1 MKNILITG
9 ANRGIGLMFAQSFAE
24 IVNTVYTT
32 ARDLN
37 SCDELKKI
45 KNIEILELDLLN
57 RNSIKSFCAEV
68 KDIPFDLSLIH
79 I

>member
-9 ANRGIGLMFAQSFAE
+9 ANRGIGLMFAQSFAK

-45 KNIEILELDLLN
+45 KNIEIL
-57 RNSIKSFCAEV
+57 SIKFN
-68 KDIPFDLSLIH
+68 
-79 I
+79 